1 MAFTLT
7 NFDTISYAGNS
18 NAPRV
23 FCYKTTDTLAEVA
36 AAGYFDQQK
45 VFLRVGDLIYVYT
58 ADGAGTLV
66 VDAVGTTSPYVTV
79 KGYGD
84 FTAEVTITSAEILAL
99 RATPKTLVAAPGA
112 GLLTE
117 FVSMQLIL
125 DYNSAAYTE
134 TSDNLAVKF
143 NNGSGVQVSQAI
155 EATGFI
161 DQTADTVTNALPKID
176 AIAAAANAV
185 NKALVL
191 HNTGDGEYASGNSPI
206 RAKVVFRLH
215 KTGL

>member
-1 MAFTLT
+1 MAFDLK
-7 NFDTISYAGNS
+7 NFDTVSYAGNS

-36 AAGYFDQQK
+36 AAGYFDQK
-45 VFLRVGDLIYVYT
+45 RVFMRIGDLIYVYT
-58 ADGAGTLV
+58 SDGAGTLV
-66 VDAVGTTSPYVTV
+66 VDAVETTSPYIAV
-79 KGYGD
+79 KGFGD
-84 FTAEVTITSAEILAL
+84 FTTSVTITSAEILAL
-99 RATPKTLVAAPGA
+99 RATPKTLVSAPGA
-112 GLLTE
+112 GLLLE

-134 TSDNLAVKF
+134 STDNLAVKF
-143 NNGSGVQVSQAI
+143 VNGSGAQVSQAI

-176 AIAAAANAV
+176 AIVAASGAV

-191 HNTGDGEYASGNSPI
+191 HNTGDGEYAAGNSPI